1 MALLPAYILPFLH
14 MAEQNCCL
22 AKVVNKS
29 ITEIDAELPS
39 LENLRNTLPQR
50 EMKDSSSAE
59 KNYLLNDSK
68 ELELKMSRGDGQEKY
83 EELACSTN
91 SECIKQTD
99 LAARGNKHTSENLL
113 LDGVEDVSCIGDLS
127 RRLSV
132 NECVGDSDVH
142 AAPTEGTDIAVY
154 DEDDLMQQELSH
166 SMHFRVEANVQVCL
180 NSKNLDDAA
189 KHSGTPNTVDTNTL
203 QIVPEVANNTRR
215 TDEWFENIDENNV
228 KNAAHFSQE
237 KLEHHVEISTHKP
250 LPADALSIKA
260 DTISKPEVFLTT
272 SNGLASEHCFQK
284 SENLRAEYSDSGDK
298 MIRGISDQEVPG
310 DTLLCWTGECDKQVA
325 EDQCFYDQMHNKSSS
340 GKQNPSA
347 NFKWKY
353 RPSIEETD
361 ETSTSPVKVDGGF
374 SLETVR
380 PLPVASLIRSLRLGL
395 SRRQKVRRLHSFKQ
409 QQHH

>member
-1 MALLPAYILPFLH
+1 MANFRGNVLYKFNCYLHIYIHTYIHFRCVQLYSENGLFQINIGPSSEVFGRDKDYFNVEEMALLPAYILPFLH

-39 LENLRNTLPQR
+39 LENLRNTLPRR

-260 DTISKPEVFLTT
+260 DTIGKPEVFLTT

-284 SENLRAEYSDSGDK
+284 SKNLRAEYSDSGDK

-340 GKQNPSA
+340 GK
-347 NFKWKY
+347 
-353 RPSIEETD
+353 
-361 ETSTSPVKVDGGF
+361 
-374 SLETVR
+374 
-380 PLPVASLIRSLRLGL
+380 
-395 SRRQKVRRLHSFKQ
+395 
-409 QQHH
+409 